1 VKELYELTHLQM
13 AVGDM
18 HKGEVWTNILGW
30 EQKEVTIDD
39 EGYGLFPCPGTSVSV
54 YVNKEA
60 EGRDRFGRF
69 NDKIYE

>member
-1 VKELYELTHLQM
+1 M

-18 HKGEVWTNILGW
+18 HKGEIWTDVLGW
-30 EQKEVTIDD
+30 EQKGVTIDD

-60 EGRDRFGRF
+60 EGRDRFGQF
-69 NDKIYE
+69 DDKIYGQ